1 MFRKKQPEDPA
12 PPRSAAP
19 GGAGLKLFFKRRWKQ
34 TAVLVCA
41 AAAGAAILVPRLTAR
56 QTDSEIQY
64 IEIQPERR
72 SIVNTFS
79 ESGTIQ
85 AAETYE
91 VKSLVRGDVL
101 TADFQ
106 EGDTVEKGAVLYT
119 IDSSDAI
126 NSVEKAQLSLD
137 QAQRDYDD
145 ALSAQYICTDI
156 GGTVLS
162 LEAAPGDAV
171 TAGQEVAVIRDN
183 SSLLLTLSFPA
194 ADAAGFTVG
203 QSADITLDGTY
214 ETITGTVRSVSGED
228 TASTGSM
235 LVRSVVIAVPNT
247 SGSLTTAQ
255 AATASVNGVS
265 ALGSARFTCQK
276 SQTLTASISGTVAA
290 LCVHEGDAVSPNTP
304 ILQISSDSLTNQAE
318 NAADNLRSAE
328 LSVDDAENA
337 LDDYTITAPI
347 SGTIIQKNIQA
358 GETIG
363 TDTSSS
369 ETLCVIHDLS
379 YLEMTLAV
387 DELEILS
394 MQEGQAVT
402 ITADAIS
409 DQTFDGVVTNVSSAG
424 TTTGGTTTYPVTI
437 RIDDYGEL
445 MPGMNATAQ
454 IVVDS
459 ADNALSVPNAAV
471 ARGGYILVTENS
483 PSAANAVSEMNA
495 PDGYVYVKVET
506 GVSDDNYIAV
516 TSGLQEGDTIAYD
529 ADTATISSGSS
540 TGMMMPGGMGNGMP
554 SGGAPGGGSPGGGM
568 R

>member
-1 MFRKKQPEDPA
+1 MFRKRQQEDPTA
-12 PPRSAAP
+12 PHPAAP
-19 GGAGLKLFFKRRWKQ
+19 GGKGLKPFLKRHWKQ
-34 TAVLVCA
+34 TALLVCA
-41 AAAGAAILVPRLTAR
+41 AAAGAAVLLPRLTAR
-56 QTDSEIQY
+56 QVSGEVQY

-72 SIVNTFS
+72 SIVNVFS

-106 EGDTVEKGAVLYT
+106 EGDTVEEGAVLYT
-119 IDSSDAI
+119 IDSSDAV

-137 QAQRDYDD
+137 QAQRDYED
-145 ALSAQYICTDI
+145 ALSAQYIRTDI
-156 GGTVLS
+156 SGTVIS
-162 LEAAPGDAV
+162 IQAAPGDAV

-194 ADAAGFTVG
+194 ADAAGFSVG
-203 QSADITLDGTY
+203 QSATVTLDGTY
-214 ETITGTVRSVSGED
+214 ETISGTVRSVSGED
-228 TASTGSM
+228 TASTGNM

-247 SGSLTTAQ
+247 SGSLTSSQ

-265 ALGSARFTCQK
+265 ALGSARFSYQN
-276 SQTLTASISGTVAA
+276 SQTLTASTSGTVAA
-290 LCVHEGDAVSPNTP
+290 LCVQEGDTVSANTP
-304 ILQISSDSLTNQAE
+304 ILQLTSDSLTRQVE
-318 NAADNLRSAE
+318 NASDNLRSAE
-328 LSVDDAENA
+328 LSVDDAENS
-337 LDDYTITAPI
+337 LEDYTITAPI

-394 MQEGQAVT
+394 IQEGQDVT
-402 ITADAIS
+402 ITADALS
-409 DQTFDGVVTNVSSAG
+409 DQTFSGVVTNVSSAG

-437 RIDDYGEL
+437 RIDEYGEL

-459 ADNALSVPNAAV
+459 ADDALSVPNAAV
-471 ARGGYILVTENS
+471 VRGGYVLVTEDS
-483 PSAANAVSEMNA
+483 PSAANAADDMSA
-495 PDGYVYVKVET
+495 PAGYVYVKVET
-506 GVSDDNYIAV
+506 GVSDDNYIAI
-516 TSGLQEGDTIAYD
+516 TSGLQEGDTVAYD
-529 ADTATISSGSS
+529 ADAATITSGSGS
-540 TGMMMPGGMGNGMP
+540 GMMMPGGMGGGMP
-554 SGGAPGGGSPGGGM
+554 AGGGAPGGGM

>member
-1 MFRKKQPEDPA
+1 MFRKRQQEDPTA
-12 PPRSAAP
+12 PHPAAP
-19 GGAGLKLFFKRRWKQ
+19 GGKGLKPFLKRHWKQ
-34 TAVLVCA
+34 TALLVCA
-41 AAAGAAILVPRLTAR
+41 AAAGAAVLLPRLTAR
-56 QTDSEIQY
+56 QVSGEVQY

-72 SIVNTFS
+72 SIVNVFS

-106 EGDTVEKGAVLYT
+106 EGDTVEEGAVLYT
-119 IDSSDAI
+119 IDSSDAV

-137 QAQRDYDD
+137 QAQRDYED
-145 ALSAQYICTDI
+145 ALSAQYVRTDI
-156 GGTVLS
+156 S
-162 LEAAPGDAV
+162 
-171 TAGQEVAVIRDN
+171 
-183 SSLLLTLSFPA
+183 
-194 ADAAGFTVG
+194 
-203 QSADITLDGTY
+203 
-214 ETITGTVRSVSGED
+214 GTVRSVSGED
-228 TASTGSM
+228 TASTGNM

-247 SGSLTTAQ
+247 SGSLTSSQ

-265 ALGSARFTCQK
+265 ALGSARFSYQN
-276 SQTLTASISGTVAA
+276 SQTLTASTSGTVAA
-290 LCVHEGDAVSPNTP
+290 LCVQEGDTVSANTP
-304 ILQISSDSLTNQAE
+304 ILQLTSDSLTRQVE
-318 NAADNLRSAE
+318 NASDNLRSAE
-328 LSVDDAENA
+328 LSVDDAENS
-337 LDDYTITAPI
+337 LEDYTITAPI

-394 MQEGQAVT
+394 IQEGQDVT
-402 ITADAIS
+402 ITADALS
-409 DQTFDGVVTNVSSAG
+409 DQTFSGVVTNVSSAG

-437 RIDDYGEL
+437 RIDDYGEP

-459 ADNALSVPNAAV
+459 ADDALSVPNAAV
-471 ARGGYILVTENS
+471 VRGGYVLVTEDS
-483 PSAANAVSEMNA
+483 PSAANAADDMSA
-495 PDGYVYVKVET
+495 PAGYVYVKVKT
-506 GVSDDNYIAV
+506 GVSDDNYIAI
-516 TSGLQEGDTIAYD
+516 TSGLQEGDTVAYD
-529 ADTATISSGSS
+529 ADAATITSGSGS
-540 TGMMMPGGMGNGMP
+540 GMMMPGGMGGGMP
-554 SGGAPGGGSPGGGM
+554 AGGGAPGGGM